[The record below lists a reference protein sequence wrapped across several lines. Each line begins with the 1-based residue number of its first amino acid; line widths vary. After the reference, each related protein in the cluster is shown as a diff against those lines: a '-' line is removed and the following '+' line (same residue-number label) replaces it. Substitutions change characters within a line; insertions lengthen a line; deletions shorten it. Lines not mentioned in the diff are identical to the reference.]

1 LTALSL
7 IIHNRELVVINDM
20 DTFAHYYCY
29 SNKQRPGEIILKK
42 DKTVNEAEEEIG
54 DSITP
59 LIECD
64 SLNTITPDDDI
75 L

>member
-1 LTALSL
+1 M
-7 IIHNRELVVINDM
+7 IVHNRELVVINDM
-20 DTFAHYYCY
+20 DTFAYYYCY
-29 SNKQRPGEIILKK
+29 SKKQRPGIIIPKK
-42 DKTVNEAEEEIG
+42 DKTIDLEEDEIG

-59 LIECD
+59 LIESE

>member
-1 LTALSL
+1 MTALSL
-7 IIHNRELVVINDM
+7 IVYNRELVVINDM
-20 DTFAHYYCY
+20 ETFAYYYCY
-29 SNKQRPGEIILKK
+29 SKKQRPGVIIPKINK
-42 DKTVNEAEEEIG
+42 IIDEDEGEIG

-59 LIECD
+59 LIESE

>member
-1 LTALSL
+1 MTALSL

-29 SNKQRPGEIILKK
+29 SKKQRPGVIMPKK
-42 DKTVNEAEEEIG
+42 DKIIDINEEEIG
-54 DSITP
+54 DTITP
-59 LIECD
+59 VIESE

>member
-1 LTALSL
+1 MTALSL

-20 DTFAHYYCY
+20 ETFAHYYCY
-29 SNKQRPGEIILKK
+29 SKKQRPGDIVPKK
-42 DKTVNEAEEEIG
+42 DKVVDEDFGEIG
-54 DSITP
+54 DTITP
-59 LIECD
+59 VIECD